1 MKASHQGLLPNLPLI
16 SNQHKT
22 AQICPESSNTTL
34 MSVGKLCDDDCTA
47 LLTKRQCTVHKNK
60 PFKPV
65 LKAKRCPTTGM
76 HVTKL
81 SDPLLL
87 ANANL
92 QQFIAIE
99 RLKFLHGALGS
110 PSLSTLCRALAAGY
124 FKSWPDLTVS
134 AINKLTEPDQTIL
147 GHLDMK

>member
-1 MKASHQGLLPNLPLI
+1 MKASHQGLLTNLPLI

-22 AQICPESSNTTL
+22 AQMCPESSNTTL
-34 MSVGKLCDDDCTA
+34 ISVGKLCDDDCTA
-47 LLTKRQCTVHKNK
+47 LLAKRLCTVCKNK

-76 HVTKL
+76 YVTKL

-99 RLKFLHGALGS
+99 HLKFLHGAL
-110 PSLSTLCRALAAGY
+110 
-124 FKSWPDLTVS
+124 
-134 AINKLTEPDQTIL
+134 
-147 GHLDMK
+147 

>member
-22 AQICPESSNTTL
+22 AQICPESSNTML
-34 MSVGKLCDDDCTA
+34 ISVGKLCDDDCTA
-47 LLTKRQCTVHKNK
+47 LLTKRLCTKHKNEL
-60 PFKPV
+60 FKPV
-65 LKAKRCPTTGM
+65 LKANRYRTTRM
-76 HVTKL
+76 YVTKL

-99 RLKFLHGALGS
+99 CIKFLHGALGS
-110 PSLSTLCRALAAGY
+110 LSLSTLCRALMAGY
-124 FKSWPDLTVS
+124 FKSWPNLIVS
-134 AINKLTEPDQTIL
+134 AIKN
-147 GHLDMK
+147 